1 MDGGGGPGH
10 RRSTLPATAADGG
23 QDHGG
28 YMFMGTGAVLSRSEM
43 DGFCCSPPPGLP
55 GWR

>member
-10 RRSTLPATAADGG
+10 RRSTLPATTADGG

-28 YMFMGTGAVLSRSEM
+28 HMFMGTGAVLSRSEM

-55 GWR
+55 G